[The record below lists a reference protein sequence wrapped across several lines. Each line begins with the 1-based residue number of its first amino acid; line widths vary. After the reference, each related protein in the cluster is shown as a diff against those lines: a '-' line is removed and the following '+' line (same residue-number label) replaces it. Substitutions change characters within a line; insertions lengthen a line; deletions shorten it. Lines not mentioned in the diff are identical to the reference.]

1 MPCSIP
7 GVRLLC
13 EINAVPRKP
22 SEEEVRIILVAKCAI
37 ILRAIKVVFDKAT
50 ASSTGWCAFIYCDQL
65 A

>member
-1 MPCSIP
+1 M
-7 GVRLLC
+7 
-13 EINAVPRKP
+13 PRKP